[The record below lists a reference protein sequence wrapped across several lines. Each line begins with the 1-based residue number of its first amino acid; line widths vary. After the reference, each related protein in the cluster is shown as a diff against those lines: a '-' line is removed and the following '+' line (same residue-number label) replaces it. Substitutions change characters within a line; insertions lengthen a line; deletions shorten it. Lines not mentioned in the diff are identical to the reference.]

1 EEENS
6 PTIVP
11 SISRDNGLT
20 YSLPIGSY
28 TKDQENL
35 DITRFIDTK
44 GSKII
49 RFTSTDITNTRARLG
64 VQIEIKLDIKAR

>member
-1 EEENS
+1 M
-6 PTIVP
+6 P

-35 DITRFIDTK
+35 DITRFIDTV
-44 GSKII
+44 GSKMIK
-49 RFTSTDITNTRARLG
+49 FESSTRARLS
-64 VQIEIKLDIKAR
+64 VQITIKLDIKAR